1 VGPGPGRL
9 TARGRL
15 GNAVEPAPVTRSMTA
30 LEDKLHSE
38 RETLRRHALEIRH
51 ALALPARASHAEVL
65 AAIAELA
72 ADQPVRRLRDD
83 ERPHRLALV
92 PTEDPPLELARQAL
106 LDAVLTVPGVEW
118 ATVRQLD
125 SDQRAFFLD
134 VCGGADEVLAR
145 AVLRTF
151 PMGTIVT
158 VGTQRIEVDGEAVW
172 LCRSSS
178 SGRDLAEHQ

>member
-1 VGPGPGRL
+1 
-9 TARGRL
+9 
-15 GNAVEPAPVTRSMTA
+15 MTA

-92 PTEDPPLELARQAL
+92 PSEDPPLELARQAL
-106 LDAVLTVPGVEW
+106 LDAVHAVPGVEW

-125 SDQRAFFLD
+125 SDRRAFFLTA
-134 VCGGADEVLAR
+134 CGGEDEALAR

-151 PMGTIVT
+151 PMGTLYT
-158 VGTQRIEVDGEAVW
+158 VGTQRIEVDGLAVW
-172 LCRSSS
+172 ICRSSS
-178 SGRDLAEHQ
+178 GGSALAEHQ